1 MALHWDFRYKAGTV
15 TQVQNGHEFTANFY
29 EGNSLMIV
37 LYEYEKDGE
46 NLYDLLWF
54 FMDEAHAKNCLGL
67 SKGHDNMFDAD
78 AITNLTI
85 YRDHCRQWLT
95 LVKLFT
101 KAFPHIA
108 IDIRDTAPGEE
119 GVQ

>member
-1 MALHWDFRYKAGTV
+1 MALRWDFKCKAGTV
-15 TQVQNGHEFTANFY
+15 TQVGNGHESTVSFY

-37 LYEYEKDGE
+37 LHEYEKGGQ
-46 NLYDLLWF
+46 NYYDLLWF
-54 FMDEAHAKNCLGL
+54 FLDEAHAKNCLGL
-67 SKGHDNMFDAD
+67 SKGHYNMFGEYG
-78 AITNLTI
+78 ITRLTI

-108 IDIRDTAPGEE
+108 IDIRETAPE
-119 GVQ
+119 QA